1 MPVLVEMTSIV
12 GPAGILRRPLAAAG
26 HSPVDDGE
34 LVAVPFRGNGPMR
47 EALRQLELEG
57 HSPWRDAEPG
67 QVALVDQVQGPG
79 LWWPWLELAV
89 VEVPGAGRILA
100 ARRAGDTRHEVSLP
114 QGWSYPR
121 SASARHGVG
130 DLSMPDRPLR
140 HVRREEAFDLYADRW
155 TGEEVR
161 LRREHAR
168 VRVGVR
174 APGSGGGEVGAELV
188 SRWEEIEVG
197 LMFRNA
203 IEPDEGMLFRF
214 DGPRLHAFWIKNTL
228 VPLDILFLDG
238 AGRVVNIAERAAP
251 LRTSKHRSAGPVLEV
266 LEVPGG
272 WCAAHGIGAGARVTV
287 LDPELPPRPSP

>member
-26 HSPVDDGE
+26 HSPVDDGD

-47 EALRQLELEG
+47 EALRQLERDG

-89 VEVPGAGRILA
+89 VEAQGGGPILA

-114 QGWSYPR
+114 PGWSYPR

-140 HVRREEAFDLYADRW
+140 HVRREDAFDLYLDRW
-155 TGEEVR
+155 TGAEVK
-161 LRREHAR
+161 LRRKHRPIR
-168 VRVGVR
+168 VAVR
-174 APGSGGGEVGAELV
+174 APGGGGGEVRAELV

-197 LMFRNA
+197 LMFRDTL
-203 IEPDEGMLFRF
+203 EPDEGMLFRF
-214 DGPRLHAFWIKNTL
+214 DAPRVHAFWMKNTL
-228 VPLDILFLDG
+228 VPLDILFLDR
-238 AGRVVNIAERAAP
+238 AGTVVNVAERAEPQRA
-251 LRTSKHRSAGPVLEV
+251 SKHRSAGPVLDV

-272 WCAAHGIGAGARVTV
+272 WCAAHAIGAGARVTV
-287 LDPELPPRPSP
+287 LDPELPPRPRS